1 MSLETLAWPWDF
13 WAFEEADWVSLMKV
27 FSFCSM
33 SFSDLLDGD
42 LKEAMEVGDHN
53 MVTSTFSL
61 AGIWSYQGRGQHLCS
76 LKETL

>member
-1 MSLETLAWPWDF
+1 MSLEILVLPSDF
-13 WAFEEADWVSLMKV
+13 SALEEVDWVSLMKV
-27 FSFCSM
+27 FSFCST
-33 SFSDLLDGD
+33 SFSVLPDGD
-42 LKEAMEVGDHN
+42 LEEAMEVGDHN